1 MDDTFRHVLCSVR
14 SCEWQARVT
23 QLVAVFSLK
32 REEPV
37 VKVMRAKQVTV
48 AVRLRALKLLP
59 ERLCLL
65 MSVALRIMGQLL
77 ATISQ
82 AS

>member
-1 MDDTFRHVLCSVR
+1 MIPLDMFYAQWR
-14 SCEWQARVT
+14 SCEWQGRVT
-23 QLVAVFSLK
+23 QLVAVFILK

-37 VKVMRAKQVTV
+37 AKVMRAKQVPV
-48 AVRLRALKLLP
+48 GVRLRALKLLP

-77 ATISQ
+77 ATTSQ